1 MNALDLPTNHQYP
14 NKETIINKTSCM
26 TNQISN
32 LYDDVSVKNKDE
44 QCFKWAFIAALHH
57 EEIAEDPQSIS

>member
-1 MNALDLPTNHQYP
+1 
-14 NKETIINKTSCM
+14 M

-44 QCFKWAFIAALHH
+44 QCFKWAFIVALHH
-57 EEIAEDPQSIS
+57 EEIAEDSQSVS